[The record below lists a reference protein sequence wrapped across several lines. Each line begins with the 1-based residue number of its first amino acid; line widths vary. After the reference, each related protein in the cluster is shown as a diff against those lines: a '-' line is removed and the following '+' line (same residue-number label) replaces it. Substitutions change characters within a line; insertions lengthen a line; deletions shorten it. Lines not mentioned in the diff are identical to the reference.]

1 MTVRPLAT
9 IAALLPTVAFGA
21 VHYDT
26 ARVIDAQ
33 PMYETV
39 QVNTPREVCR
49 QAQYAVAQPARNNAA
64 IPVIGAVI
72 GGVLANGLGH
82 DGGSRKVATAAG
94 AIMGGAVGMSIA
106 SRQAQAQP
114 VTRYETRQMCTVENH
129 ITTEENL
136 IGYRVRYRYQGQVYV
151 METDR
156 HPGDTVRVR
165 VDVTPAL

>member
-1 MTVRPLAT
+1 MTVRSLASV
-9 IAALLPTVAFGA
+9 AAMLPTVAFGA

-33 PMYETV
+33 PIYETV
-39 QVNTPREVCR
+39 QVNTPHEVCR
-49 QAQYAVAQPARNNAA
+49 QEQYAVAPPARNNAA
-64 IPVIGAVI
+64 IPVIGAVL

-94 AIMGGAVGMSIA
+94 AIVGGAVGMSIA
-106 SRQAQAQP
+106 SRQAQAAP
-114 VTRYETRQMCTVENH
+114 ATRYETRQVCGLENH
-129 ITTEENL
+129 ITTEQNL
-136 IGYRVRYRYQGQVYV
+136 TGYRVRYRYQGQVYV
-151 METDR
+151 MDTDR